1 MNKPDYTKLDYFGE
15 VICPHCGAILKC
27 KDKIEEHSCFGED
40 LDYTH
45 YETVRCPN
53 CKISGSSLPYNFES
67 PNAWKIPK
75 DVPVTITEAQSKY
88 IKYLASHF
96 SILRVPYFINKE
108 VAATWIA
115 QYVNLLVEETRF
127 DLYIQVIE
135 KHLKAQGYPVQYT
148 ENYCGVCPKYLEFQ
162 KKYFHEDGNISS
174 YAILYIH
181 FLVDKR
187 DFVFS
192 LTTSPMSIESKEVQT
207 IANDF
212 LNLPLVLA
220 DLKDTLL
227 TRPLYPP
234 KEVARKYLEEHKGF
248 TPRFSISFITHETP
262 KERATSIPFPEEAEV
277 MIGRRAEAGA
287 LDEYIPDNVDFDRN
301 QVDYEDEQD
310 TESIF

>member
-1 MNKPDYTKLDYFGE
+1 MSKPDYTKLDYFEE

-27 KDKIEEHSCFGED
+27 KSKIDEKSCFGED
-40 LDYTH
+40 PDYTH
-45 YETVRCPN
+45 YETVRCSN
-53 CKISGSSLPYNFES
+53 CKISGSSLQYNLES

-75 DVPVTITEAQSKY
+75 DIPVTITEAQSKY

-96 SILRVPYFINKE
+96 SILRVPYIINKE

-115 QYVNLLVEETRF
+115 QYVELLVEETRF
-127 DLYIQVIE
+127 DLYIQAIE
-135 KHLKAQGYPVQYT
+135 ALLASHGYPVQYT
-148 ENYCGVCPKYLEFQ
+148 ENYCGVFPKYLEFQ
-162 KKYFHEDGNISS
+162 KKYFRDDGKLTFF
-174 YAILYIH
+174 ADLYIH

-212 LNLPLVLA
+212 LNLPSALA
-220 DLKDTLL
+220 DIKNTLL

-234 KEVARKYLEEHKGF
+234 KEVARKYLEEHKNF

-262 KERATSIPFPEEAEV
+262 KERATSIPYPNEY
-277 MIGRRAEAGA
+277 
-287 LDEYIPDNVDFDRN
+287 DDYIPSTDDFN
-301 QVDYEDEQD
+301 EQD
-310 TESIF
+310 PGDLF